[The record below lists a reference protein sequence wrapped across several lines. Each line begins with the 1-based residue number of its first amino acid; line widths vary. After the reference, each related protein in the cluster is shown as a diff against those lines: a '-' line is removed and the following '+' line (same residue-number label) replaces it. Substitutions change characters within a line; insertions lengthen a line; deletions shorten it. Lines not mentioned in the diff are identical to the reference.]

1 MPVNL
6 VEESFAKERLHA
18 DYSLYVRVLG
28 ENIFYVIAV
37 LMVATFFFRRRELR
51 VR

>member
-1 MPVNL
+1 MA
-6 VEESFAKERLHA
+6 ESFAKERLHT
-18 DYSLYVRVLG
+18 DYWLYLQVLG

-37 LMVATFFFRRRELR
+37 LVLAAFFFRRRELR